1 MDDIP
6 VPDKIEL
13 PDMNRWILGNSRIWA
28 TNPEPYHITLS
39 TGDYSGSTVYRPSV
53 TAKDFV
59 NGLTADIMHSEI
71 LKSLGR
77 KEEAEVKVNMKQPC
91 KGKHVA
97 YIDDA
102 QFLTQDKILTTLS
115 AIKGRL
121 MLETAPIHIKELQ
134 CSMTPETRKNI
145 VAASRRLRMYGKKMP
160 IVARFDEWGNQLPD
174 TIDFGDSFDGVTLKI
189 VDPTE
194 KGDLYLELTAIEFD
208 NPMYDPKMKPEWVY
222 GDITF

>member
-1 MDDIP
+1 M
-6 VPDKIEL
+6 V
-13 PDMNRWILGNSRIWA
+13 DMNNWMTGGNRIWSSS
-28 TNPEPYHITLS
+28 TEPYRVTLT
-39 TGDYSGSTVYRPSV
+39 TGDYSNPLVYQPSV

-208 NPMYDPKMKPEWVY
+208 SVMYNPKWEPKWIYDDVP
-222 GDITF
+222 F